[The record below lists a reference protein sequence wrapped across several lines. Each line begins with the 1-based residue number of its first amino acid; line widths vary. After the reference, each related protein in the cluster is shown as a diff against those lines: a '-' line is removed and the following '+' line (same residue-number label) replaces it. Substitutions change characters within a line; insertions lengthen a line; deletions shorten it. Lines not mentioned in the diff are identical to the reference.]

1 MAIITKPIPTALQRR
16 ASELPCDGV
25 KRYKVG
31 KKNDL
36 TYSEAR
42 AAILAEGTVGP
53 NDRGGSILKR
63 GTAQR
68 LAELNR
74 VYFRVA
80 SGFVQTKIREAQAEQ
95 EAKTKDASAAP
106 QTAEEIDD
114 GGAVG
119 TEVVGGKLD
128 EHKAQAAAADILPA
142 PVAEQ
147 ATLPVTL
154 PQPVVDLEV
163 GAKRNIHC
171 AKFATNPVG
180 VLSRNKAGYRCV
192 IDGQEARSRSATKI
206 AELISTAL
214 SGAEWSLTA

>member
-31 KKNDL
+31 KKIDL

-42 AAILAEGTVGP
+42 NAILADGTVGP

-80 SGFVQTKIREAQAEQ
+80 SEFVQAKIQEAQAAL
-95 EAKTKDASAAP
+95 EAKTKDAASAP
-106 QTAEEIDD
+106 HTAEEVDD

-119 TEVVGGKLD
+119 TEVKV
-128 EHKAQAAAADILPA
+128 EQPAA
-142 PVAEQ
+142 PVSA
-147 ATLPVTL
+147 PVTTTFV
-154 PQPVVDLEV
+154 PVDGATVAGLAV
-163 GAKRNIHC
+163 GAKSRIHC
-171 AKFATNPVG
+171 GAFPNNPVG
-180 VLSRNKAGYRCV
+180 VVSRNKSGWRCV
-192 IDGQEARSRSATKI
+192 IDGQEARSRNANKMV
-206 AELISTAL
+206 ELITTAL
-214 SGAEWSLTA
+214 SGNQWSLLD